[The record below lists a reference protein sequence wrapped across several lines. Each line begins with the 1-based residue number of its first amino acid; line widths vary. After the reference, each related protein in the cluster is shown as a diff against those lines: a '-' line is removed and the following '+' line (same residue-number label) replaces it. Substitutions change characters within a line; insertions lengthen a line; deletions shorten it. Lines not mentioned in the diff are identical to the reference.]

1 MAVNVHY
8 LPSNGKYQGM
18 YLYSALGRKFDRL
31 KINSRQD
38 RDVLKCICLP
48 FNADIPRDRS
58 ALTVVNGIT
67 STSVRFKNDFY
78 DH

>member
-8 LPSNGKYQGM
+8 LPGNGKYPGM

-31 KINSRQD
+31 KIYSCQD
-38 RDVLKCICLP
+38 RNVFKCICQP

-58 ALTVVNGIT
+58 ALKVVNGIT